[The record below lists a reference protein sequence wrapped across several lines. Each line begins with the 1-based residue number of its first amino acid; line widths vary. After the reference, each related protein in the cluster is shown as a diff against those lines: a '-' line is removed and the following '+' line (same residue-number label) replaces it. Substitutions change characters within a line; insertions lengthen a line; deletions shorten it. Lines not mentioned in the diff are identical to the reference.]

1 MQQPYYVIDFSAS
14 ACMFEIRI
22 NDYPVIHMNATNQV
36 STMIPVNYAI
46 LEKGK
51 QTITASILP
60 VAGQTEI
67 DKQAEL
73 KFNIKL
79 FDVTNNFVFD
89 KQFGDYQSKPVEDK
103 KLPVIRY
110 ESSFDADVPYKLTAW
125 QDGMNLK
132 DVKDCRE
139 KLDLAYNKIIRLIQ
153 NAKYDEY
160 KKLILRREGNMAQSM
175 YLSPQESEGRFKELL
190 NEFMGGMKIQPIPA
204 DAMMILYADNRT
216 AVLKRPN
223 GDAVLYLIDPKTKEE
238 LMLDI
243 TFYIPQGKNEF
254 EII

>member
-22 NDYPVIHMNATNQV
+22 NDYPVIHMNAANQV
-36 STMIPVNYAI
+36 STMIPINYAI

-51 QTITASILP
+51 QTITASVLP
-60 VAGQTEI
+60 VAGQTEL

-89 KQFGDYQSKPVEDK
+89 KQFGDYQSKPVQDK
-103 KLPVIRY
+103 KIPVIRY
-110 ESSFDADVPYKLTAW
+110 DSSFEAEVPYKLDAW
-125 QDGMNLK
+125 QDGTNLK
-132 DVKDCRE
+132 EVKDCRE
-139 KLDLAYNKIIRLIQ
+139 KLDLAYNRIIRLIQ
-153 NAKYDEY
+153 NGKYEEY
-160 KKLILRREGNMAQSM
+160 KKLIARRENNMAQSM
-175 YLSPQESEGRFKELL
+175 YLSDQESEGRFKELL
-190 NEFMGGMKIQPIPA
+190 NEFVGGMKIQPVPD
-204 DAMMILYADNRT
+204 DAAMILYADNRT
-216 AVLKRPN
+216 AVLKRLN
-223 GDAVLYLIDPKTKEE
+223 GDAALYLVDPKTQEE

-243 TFYIPQGKNEF
+243 TFYIPKGKTEF